1 MLSEKANIYGEETFA
16 QAYVDIESNLITA
29 SERLFVQSYANA
41 SFENLITSSSS
52 PKMAGCDKER
62 LTLLD
67 WFYSFSQA
75 MKITDRELVLQAVE
89 LLDKQPV
96 QDRLTAIVCFY
107 IQSKYCLTDL
117 TFTMADVLH
126 VHGFKEQEFLK
137 REFEVRK
144 Y

>member
-41 SFENLITSSSS
+41 SFENLITSSLS
-52 PKMAGCDKER
+52 PKMPGCDKDR

-75 MKITDRELVLQAVE
+75 MKITDRELVL
-89 LLDKQPV
+89 
-96 QDRLTAIVCFY
+96 
-107 IQSKYCLTDL
+107 
-117 TFTMADVLH
+117 
-126 VHGFKEQEFLK
+126 
-137 REFEVRK
+137 
-144 Y
+144 